1 MNSGQIGVALLGAT
15 ALFALWAA
23 IFATRADRATR
34 RATRLAGERW
44 EASTKPVPHIT
55 FTDFASPGQSIQVQ
69 VENLGGILAG
79 CGMILQKGDEL
90 YAGEVTLPEKAP
102 ARPISLPFIVK
113 AWQRAAQPKPLL
125 LVARDVAGRCWD
137 CLDGGKQ
144 VKDPKKWLAGQL
156 RGLRMQGMVDFP
168 SVTGT
173 ARRQWGWSS
182 SAFRFSCPL
191 PFNAWDTGQPSFAS
205 SASF

>member
-55 FTDFASPGQSIQVQ
+55 FTEFASPGQSIQVQ

-79 CGMILQKGDEL
+79 GGMILQKGDEL
-90 YAGEVTLPEKAP
+90 YAGEVTLPEEAP
-102 ARPISLPFIVK
+102 ARPICLPVIVR
-113 AWQRAAQPKPLL
+113 ACQRASP
-125 LVARDVAGRCWD
+125 
-137 CLDGGKQ
+137 
-144 VKDPKKWLAGQL
+144 
-156 RGLRMQGMVDFP
+156 
-168 SVTGT
+168 
-173 ARRQWGWSS
+173 
-182 SAFRFSCPL
+182 
-191 PFNAWDTGQPSFAS
+191 
-205 SASF
+205 

>member
-55 FTDFASPGQSIQVQ
+55 VTDFASARQSIPVQ

-79 CGMILQKGDEL
+79 CGISLQHGADL
-90 YAGEVTLPEKAP
+90 YAAAVTP
-102 ARPISLPFIVK
+102 AE
-113 AWQRAAQPKPLL
+113 
-125 LVARDVAGRCWD
+125 
-137 CLDGGKQ
+137 
-144 VKDPKKWLAGQL
+144 
-156 RGLRMQGMVDFP
+156 RG
-168 SVTGT
+168 
-173 ARRQWGWSS
+173 
-182 SAFRFSCPL
+182 
-191 PFNAWDTGQPSFAS
+191 
-205 SASF
+205 